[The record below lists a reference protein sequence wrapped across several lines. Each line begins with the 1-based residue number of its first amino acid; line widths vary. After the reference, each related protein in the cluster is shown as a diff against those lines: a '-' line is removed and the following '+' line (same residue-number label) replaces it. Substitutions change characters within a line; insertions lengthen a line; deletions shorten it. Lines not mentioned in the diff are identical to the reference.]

1 MFVMFRKCWAGD
13 FSVANLTKADLSR
26 LVFGFSFYVPFFSL
40 GQMLTMI
47 IFKTKLFVYFEFV
60 EFIDRYMATQVNV
73 AFFKACVLSDSSKV
87 WKHDD
92 VKHSFFTSHDLGIV
106 GQSCDVPNSCLM
118 RKTGPCFFF
127 FFNRKD
133 QTMYSYGQI
142 SSLNCNSQHI
152 S

>member
-1 MFVMFRKCWAGD
+1 M
-13 FSVANLTKADLSR
+13 ANLTKADLSR

-87 WKHDD
+87 
-92 VKHSFFTSHDLGIV
+92 
-106 GQSCDVPNSCLM
+106 
-118 RKTGPCFFF
+118 
-127 FFNRKD
+127 
-133 QTMYSYGQI
+133 
-142 SSLNCNSQHI
+142 
-152 S
+152 